1 MIEKSGKNLSQRQ
14 SLDDAIRKAQIP
26 PEYEEIVK
34 RLFSRGESQ

>member
-1 MIEKSGKNLSQRQ
+1 VIEKSSKSLSQRQ

-26 PEYEEIVK
+26 PSTKEIVK